1 MDSQAFVP
9 RMTRPTPAAKAL
21 VMFRRVRIPP
31 PSSHGMCTA
40 AQIRSI
46 WLEIFWLSVE
56 GCVQVDQMQPI
67 GPGVLPFFGKGDGI
81 T

>member
-21 VMFRRVRIPP
+21 VMFRTVRIPP

-40 AQIRSI
+40 AQILLDMMEVFR
-46 WLEIFWLSVE
+46 LSAE

-67 GPGVLPFFGKGDGI
+67 GPSVLPFFGKGDGI